1 MSRFDWLKRFLGR
14 SADQG
19 TSDERRSK
27 SLGAPQ
33 PRDADTRNNL
43 ERREP
48 MKLIVGLG
56 NPGKKYENTRHN
68 VGWWVIDHLAG
79 VWRFDGWRKDQNSLV
94 ADGRVG
100 GQRVRLVKPQT
111 YMNLS
116 GGILRPWL
124 RRESWSAAKDLLV
137 IVDDVALPAG
147 RYRLRAQG
155 SAGGHNGL
163 KSIEAAVGSPEYA
176 RLRVGVGPGLER
188 ERKSDLADYVLDR
201 AGKTERKEI
210 EALFPDLVALTEL
223 WLTDGSER
231 TMSRYNKKGDGRS
244 ET

>member
-1 MSRFDWLKRFLGR
+1 
-14 SADQG
+14 
-19 TSDERRSK
+19 
-27 SLGAPQ
+27 
-33 PRDADTRNNL
+33 
-43 ERREP
+43 

-56 NPGKKYENTRHN
+56 NPGKSYVDTRHN

-79 VWRFDGWRKDQNSLV
+79 VWRFDGWRKDQAALV
-94 ADGRVG
+94 SDGRVG

-116 GGILRPWL
+116 GGILRPYL

-137 IVDDVALPAG
+137 IVDDAALTVG

-163 KSIEAAVGSPEYA
+163 KSIEAAVGGQEYA
-176 RLRVGVGPGLER
+176 RLRIGVGPPADR
-188 ERKSDLADYVLDR
+188 ERKRDLADYVLDKM
-201 AGKTERKEI
+201 GKRERQDVED
-210 EALFPDLVALTEL
+210 LFPDLVMLVET
-223 WLTDGSER
+223 WLSDGSEKA
-231 TMSRYNKKGDGRS
+231 MSKHNRMGDGRR